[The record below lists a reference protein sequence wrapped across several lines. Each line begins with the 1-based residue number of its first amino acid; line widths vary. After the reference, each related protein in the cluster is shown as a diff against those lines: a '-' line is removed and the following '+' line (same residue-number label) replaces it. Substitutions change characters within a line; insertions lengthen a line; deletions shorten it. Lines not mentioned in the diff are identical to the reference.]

1 MEGYVDYVIQLDHEI
16 TREFERD
23 ALGIEVPYMS
33 EEYEEWMISIDRK
46 TPNAAKTYIYYIKNP
61 FNRFCNNRKCFSI
74 DLF

>member
-46 TPNAAKTYIYYIKNP
+46 TPNAAKTYIYYIKAA
-61 FNRFCNNRKCFSI
+61 
-74 DLF
+74 DLSLIHISEPTRPY